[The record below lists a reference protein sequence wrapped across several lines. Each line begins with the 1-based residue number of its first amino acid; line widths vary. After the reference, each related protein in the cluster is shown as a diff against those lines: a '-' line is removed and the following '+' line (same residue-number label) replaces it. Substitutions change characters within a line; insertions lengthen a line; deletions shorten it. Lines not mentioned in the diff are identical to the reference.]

1 MRQPAGIFQA
11 GPEKNFVVLRIDL
24 PGDQGYHVIYHEYV
38 HMLVRINLG
47 RLPLWLSEGM
57 AEFFGQATI
66 SEGKSGLG
74 RPSEEQLAILK
85 ETRLLPLEVLMAVDH
100 ESPYYHE
107 AEKTRIFYAQS
118 WALTHYLMIGDERAH
133 AKQLYD
139 FIDLILRHVPETEA
153 ITRAFGDLKVMQQK
167 LDQYVRSM
175 GFYYFNVTTRLSVRE
190 DQYTARSLSQPEML
204 AARGDLFVHTNRLE
218 EAQAVLEEA
227 LRLDSRSTTAN
238 EGMGQLCLMRQDYA
252 RAQKYFAVA
261 ADLDSGSYLAQYYA
275 ARAAWEQGSE
285 DQAGNAEAYLRK
297 AIAIHPQFVPAYSML
312 SSILIHNEAKRAEAL
327 EMARK
332 AAELEP
338 GEVRHQIH
346 VGRILLAM
354 DKVEEAQTIG
364 QRALASAHTDADRM
378 DADSLLSAVT
388 RRQKLLLEAQRRTE
402 AQMARA
408 KEMEQQL
415 RAAETAAAQPAKTTP
430 SIPTGPA
437 AKARG
442 WIRAVKC
449 EFPAV
454 MDIVL
459 ESDGKQVKLRAE
471 NYFEVKFAA
480 AGKPG
485 RNNFQPCSELEGK
498 LVLVEYLTVSNQE
511 FTGLIQ
517 SILIENEKK

>member
-1 MRQPAGIFQA
+1 MGLLACGLTYAAAENAWIEVRSPNFVVISDGSANQARRTAGKFEQFRTVIQTALPKLRVDPGTPLIVYAAQDANSLKALLPKELQQKGMRQPAGIFQA

-38 HMLVRINLG
+38 HMLMRINLG

-227 LRLDSRSTTAN
+227 LRLDPRSTTAN

-252 RAQKYFAVA
+252 RAGGISHCFQPGVHRP
-261 ADLDSGSYLAQYYA
+261 DP
-275 ARAAWEQGSE
+275 
-285 DQAGNAEAYLRK
+285 
-297 AIAIHPQFVPAYSML
+297 IHP
-312 SSILIHNEAKRAEAL
+312 H
-327 EMARK
+327 RK
-332 AAELEP
+332 
-338 GEVRHQIH
+338 
-346 VGRILLAM
+346 
-354 DKVEEAQTIG
+354 
-364 QRALASAHTDADRM
+364 
-378 DADSLLSAVT
+378 
-388 RRQKLLLEAQRRTE
+388 
-402 AQMARA
+402 
-408 KEMEQQL
+408 
-415 RAAETAAAQPAKTTP
+415 
-430 SIPTGPA
+430 
-437 AKARG
+437 
-442 WIRAVKC
+442 
-449 EFPAV
+449 
-454 MDIVL
+454 
-459 ESDGKQVKLRAE
+459 
-471 NYFEVKFAA
+471 
-480 AGKPG
+480 
-485 RNNFQPCSELEGK
+485 
-498 LVLVEYLTVSNQE
+498 
-511 FTGLIQ
+511 
-517 SILIENEKK
+517 